1 MKIVQY
7 FLLLFLLALVSLFVF
22 ILTQS
27 PEYKIERKFS
37 VDAPKELVY
46 NYINDLD
53 NWTDWM
59 KSSKENNGTYNIE
72 LENLGTYSIRP
83 EYSHPYDSLS
93 QDILNDNKISNIIWR
108 LKGNQ
113 NKTNITFTFSGTLDF
128 KTKFITFFK
137 GTPNQVATNSLDKN
151 IDAFIVY
158 FIKQYKEYEVKL
170 DAVKTTPSMQYLY
183 LETSSSIGML
193 NEDLKTLNNELS
205 KFCETNQIEIAGDPF
220 LILDNN
226 RTQDIFKYK
235 FALPI
240 KGHIFL
246 NEEEKYKIDTLAKQ
260 SYFESTLSGYYTF
273 LPDALRKTRSEINN
287 RELNVI
293 ADQPIIL
300 LLKKSVID
308 SRLAAE
314 WETVI
319 KIPVEQQ
326 IIPVT
331 TPVYTPTHSNTA
343 SGTINSD
350 TSTENTTTEEPI
362 APAL

>member
-1 MKIVQY
+1 MKIIKY
-7 FLLLFLLALVSLFVF
+7 FLLLFLLAFVSLFVF

-27 PEYKIERKFS
+27 PEYKIERKFT
-37 VDAPKELVY
+37 VDAPKEIVY

-59 KSSKENNGTYNIE
+59 KSTKTNNGIYKIE
-72 LENLGTYSIRP
+72 LENLGSYNVRS

-108 LKGNQ
+108 LKGHQ
-113 NKTNITFTFSGTLDF
+113 NKTDIVFTFSGTLDF
-128 KTKFITFFK
+128 KTKFTTFFK

-158 FIKQYKEYEVKL
+158 FIKQYKEFDVTV
-170 DAVKTTPSMQYLY
+170 DAIKTTPSIQYLY
-183 LETSSSIGML
+183 LEASSSIGML
-193 NEDLKTLNNELS
+193 NTDLIALNKDLS
-205 KFCETNQIEIAGDPF
+205 EFCKVNQIEVAGDPY

-226 RTQDIFKYK
+226 RTKDILKYR

-260 SYFESTLSGYYTF
+260 SYFESTLNGYYTF
-273 LPDALRKTRSEINN
+273 LPEALRKTRTEISN
-287 RELNVI
+287 RELNVLT
-293 ADQPIIL
+293 DQPIVL

-319 KIPVEQQ
+319 KIPVEQK
-326 IIPVT
+326 IVPVVPTTYTPSYNTGTTDNNSTPVT
-331 TPVYTPTHSNTA
+331 A
-343 SGTINSD
+343 
-350 TSTENTTTEEPI
+350 E
-362 APAL
+362 APAHVSNNETE

>member
-7 FLLLFLLALVSLFVF
+7 FLLLLLLAFVSLFVF

-59 KSSKENNGTYNIE
+59 KSSKGNNGMYNIE
-72 LENLGTYSIRP
+72 LENLGSYNIRP

-128 KTKFITFFK
+128 KTKFLTFFK

-170 DAVKTTPSMQYLY
+170 DAVKTTSATQYLY
-183 LETSSSIGML
+183 IETSSSIGML
-193 NEDLKTLNNELS
+193 NEDLKSLNNELS
-205 KFCETNQIEIAGDPF
+205 KFCESNQIEITGDPY

-226 RTQDIFKYK
+226 RTQDILKYR
-235 FALPI
+235 FALPF

-260 SYFESTLSGYYTF
+260 SYFESTLNGYYTF
-273 LPDALRKTRSEINN
+273 LPEALRKTRSEINN

-319 KIPVEQQ
+319 KVPVEQQ

-331 TPVYTPTHSNTA
+331 PVHTPTYTGTSNT
-343 SGTINSD
+343 TNSH
-350 TSTENTTTEEPI
+350 TTTTTENTTTEEPT
-362 APAL
+362 APVL